1 MKKGCYLFS
10 RFPAICQTL
19 PNLKKI
25 LDSLALKT
33 KAVVAWM
40 DQREKKLPVTTVEH
54 RTFGMPQWQSVFDTL
69 LRWQGNLTQVKE
81 HVHAIANATMAQ

>member
-1 MKKGCYLFS
+1 
-10 RFPAICQTL
+10 
-19 PNLKKI
+19 
-25 LDSLALKT
+25 
-33 KAVVAWM
+33 M

-81 HVHAIANATMAQ
+81 HMHAIANATMAQ